1 MDYLFLFAGMIC
13 FGWSNCLWRPLQE
26 RSTAL
31 HIIYRRSLW
40 TVPMIALAGITLG
53 AGLSPESLIL
63 AILHIPYILLSLAG
77 LWCFVRSMHY
87 QPSGISGSLILY
99 IGLFGSIVAWAFA
112 GDQLPKHFFYTVVL
126 YISGLVLISPGMLRF
141 DTPWRGTLLALVA
154 ALSWAF
160 ANLGMKKGIE
170 QAGVWNLSLIQ
181 EFTVLSLC
189 GLILFAK
196 RKTTDNIETITPNPT
211 TYASL
216 LPLALLTVGGIV
228 FSNAS
233 LGRIPVMHFALI
245 TMVQPVTTLFVS
257 ALIYKE
263 QLSARQWAGGFLL
276 ITGSVLCAI
285 E

>member
-40 TVPMIALAGITLG
+40 TVPMIALAGTTIG
-53 AGLSPESLIL
+53 AGLSTKSIIL
-63 AILHIPYILLSLAG
+63 AVYHIPYILLSLAG
-77 LWCFVRSMHY
+77 LWSFVRSMHY

-112 GDQLPKHFFYTVVL
+112 GDRLPGHFFYTVVL
-126 YISGLVLISPGMLRF
+126 YLSGLVLISPGMLRF
-141 DTPWRGTLLALVA
+141 HTPWRGTLLALLA

-170 QAGVWNLSLIQ
+170 QAGVWNLSLVQ
-181 EFTVLSLC
+181 ELTVLALC
-189 GLILFAK
+189 GLLLFVQSK
-196 RKTTDNIETITPNPT
+196 KPGDIEPANAESPSYIR
-211 TYASL
+211 L
-216 LPLALLTVGGIV
+216 LPLAMLTVGGIV

-276 ITGSVLCAI
+276 IAGSVLCAI